1 MTVPNGGHSVRIE
14 KYIIYGD
21 PRNASN
27 VASAWYN
34 ASIPHSSRIF
44 RFLDGQKWNMFP
56 IILRVDMVWIKRKT
70 EFRLNLIDAVRL
82 HLNVKDIVRQIWKR
96 CLRRRTSNNS
106 STLSPGHH
114 KRVGRIFHMGQV
126 CTEYVI

>member
-34 ASIPHSSRIF
+34 ASIPHSYRIF

-96 CLRRRTSNNS
+96 CPRRRISNNS
-106 STLSPGHH
+106 
-114 KRVGRIFHMGQV
+114 
-126 CTEYVI
+126 